1 MQGIP
6 DLQGKSVRIVGA
18 GLIGTSIG
26 LALKA
31 AGAEVQFA
39 DIDQKAQLLANDLV
53 KADEMAS
60 PDLVII
66 ATPPSAFKVTIERE
80 ATLNP
85 QSILM
90 DIGSVKIKPLV
101 EVSTLDGLLSRFCGT
116 HPMAGREVSGAV
128 SARADLFLD
137 RAWVITPTSETS
149 EDAKK
154 LVLEVISA
162 CGAQAVEM
170 SAEDHDQRV
179 ALISHLPQTVSS
191 LLASQLQGSNS
202 EALALAGGGLRDTV
216 RIAGSDPKLWGE
228 ILAANESALMPLLIS
243 LQNDLSALI
252 AGASGPQKWESLVAA
267 GQSGKSAI
275 PGKHGGKSREYSY
288 LPIVIDDRPGQLG
301 SLFNACAKAQVN
313 IEDLALEHSPGQLTA
328 VITLAIAPE
337 DIKRLREFLTN
348 DGWNV
353 HSIS

>member
-1 MQGIP
+1 MKS
-6 DLQGKSVRIVGA
+6 KSVRIVGA

-31 AGAEVQFA
+31 AGASVQFVDVDA
-39 DIDQKAQLLANDLV
+39 KAELLANDLV
-53 KADEMAS
+53 KTGKSEN

-66 ATPPSAFKVTIERE
+66 ATPPSAFKTAIERE

-85 QSILM
+85 EAILM
-90 DIGSVKIKPLV
+90 DIGSVKTKPIL
-101 EVSTLDGLLSRFCGT
+101 EVSTLDGLLYRFCGT

-137 RAWVITPTSETS
+137 RAWVLTPTAETS
-149 EDAKK
+149 AEAKAMA
-154 LVLEVISA
+154 LEVIAA
-162 CGAQAVEM
+162 CGAQPVEM
-170 SAEDHDQRV
+170 SAQDHDQRV
-179 ALISHLPQTVSS
+179 AMISHLPQTISS
-191 LLASQLQGSNS
+191 LLAAQLSNS
-202 EALALAGGGLRDTV
+202 NPEALALAGGGLRDTV

-228 ILAANESALMPLLIS
+228 ILAANEAALLPLLIS
-243 LQNDLSALI
+243 LQSDLSDLI
-252 AGASGPQKWESLVAA
+252 SAASGPAKWESLVAA
-267 GQSGKSAI
+267 GRAGKSAI

-301 SLFNACAKAQVN
+301 SLFNACAKADVN
-313 IEDLALEHSPGQLTA
+313 IEDLSLEHSPGQLTA

-337 DIKRLREFLTN
+337 DIERLSEFLTK

-353 HSIS
+353 HSGS

>member
-1 MQGIP
+1 MNS
-6 DLQGKSVRIVGA
+6 KSVRIVGA

-31 AGAEVQFA
+31 SGSSVQFVDVDKNA
-39 DIDQKAQLLANDLV
+39 ELLANDLV
-53 KADEMAS
+53 KAPEITT

-66 ATPPSAFKVTIERE
+66 ATPPSAFKSSIERE
-80 ATLNP
+80 ATLNS
-85 QSILM
+85 QAILM
-90 DIGSVKIKPLV
+90 DIGSVKTKPVL
-101 EVSTLDGLLSRFCGT
+101 EVATIEGLLSRFCAT

-137 RAWVITPTSETS
+137 RAWIITPTAETS
-149 EDAKK
+149 VEAKAMA
-154 LVLEVISA
+154 LEVIAA
-162 CGAQAVEM
+162 CGAQVVEM

-179 ALISHLPQTVSS
+179 ALISHLPQTISS
-191 LLASQLQGSNS
+191 LLAAQLSNS
-202 EALALAGGGLRDTV
+202 SPEALALAGGGLRDTV

-228 ILAANESALMPLLIS
+228 ILGANEAALLPLLIS
-243 LQNDLSALI
+243 LQSDLSDLI
-252 AGASGPQKWESLVAA
+252 SAASGPAKWESLVAA
-267 GQSGKSAI
+267 GRAGKSAI

-301 SLFNACAKAQVN
+301 SLFNACAKANVN

-337 DIKRLREFLTN
+337 DIDCLSEFLTK

-353 HSIS
+353 HSVS

>member
-1 MQGIP
+1 MNS
-6 DLQGKSVRIVGA
+6 KSVRIIGA

-31 AGAEVQFA
+31 AGASVEFVDVDA
-39 DIDQKAQLLANDLV
+39 SAELLANDLV
-53 KADEMAS
+53 KSKGISE

-66 ATPPSAFKVTIERE
+66 ATPPSGFKSTIERE

-85 QSILM
+85 QAILM
-90 DIGSVKIKPLV
+90 DIGSVKTKPILEASTV
-101 EVSTLDGLLSRFCGT
+101 EGLLSRFCGT

-137 RAWVITPTSETS
+137 RAWVITPTEETS
-149 EDAKK
+149 VAAK
-154 LVLEVISA
+154 EMAMNVIKA
-162 CGAQAVEM
+162 CGAQIVQMGAKE
-170 SAEDHDQRV
+170 HDQRV
-179 ALISHLPQTVSS
+179 ALISHLPQAVSS
-191 LLASQLQGSNS
+191 LLAAQLSGSNPES
-202 EALALAGGGLRDTV
+202 LALAGAGLRDTV

-228 ILAANESALMPLLIS
+228 ILAANEEALMPLLIS
-243 LQNDLSALI
+243 LQSDLSELI
-252 AGASGPQKWESLVAA
+252 SAASGTAKWESLVA
-267 GQSGKSAI
+267 SGKSGKSEI

-301 SLFNACAKAQVN
+301 SLFNACAKAEVN

-337 DIKRLREFLTN
+337 DIERLSEFLTK

-353 HSIS
+353 HSIK

>member
-1 MQGIP
+1 MLLKG
-6 DLQGKSVRIVGA
+6 VRIVGA

-26 LALKA
+26 LALKS
-31 AGAEVQFA
+31 AGVEIEFI
-39 DIDQKAQLLANDLV
+39 DIDAKAQLLANDLV
-53 KADEMAS
+53 KSVKIAE
-60 PDLVII
+60 PELIII
-66 ATPPSAFKVTIERE
+66 ATPPSGFKEAIERE

-85 QSILM
+85 QAILM
-90 DIGSVKIKPLV
+90 DIGSIKIKPLA
-101 EVSTLDGLLSRFCGT
+101 EVGTIEGLLYRFCGT

-137 RAWVITPTSETS
+137 RAWILTPTPETS
-149 EDAKK
+149 AAARA

-162 CGAQAVEM
+162 CGAQVVEM
-170 SAEDHDQRV
+170 SASDHDQRV

-191 LLASQLQGSNS
+191 LLAAQLQGSS
-202 EALALAGGGLRDTV
+202 SDALALAGGGLRDTV

-228 ILAANESALMPLLIS
+228 ILAANEEALLPLLIS
-243 LQNDLSALI
+243 LQNDLSELI
-252 AGASGPQKWESLVAA
+252 AGASGPAKWESLVTA
-267 GQSGKSAI
+267 GQLGKAAI

-301 SLFNACAKAQVN
+301 SLFNACAKALVN
-313 IEDLALEHSPGQLTA
+313 IEDLTLEHSPGQLTA

-337 DIKRLREFLTN
+337 DFDRLSQFLSE

-353 HSIS
+353 HSSN

>member
-1 MQGIP
+1 V
-6 DLQGKSVRIVGA
+6 KSKSIRIVGA

-31 AGAEVQFA
+31 AGASVQFVDVDA
-39 DIDQKAQLLANDLV
+39 KAELLANDLV
-53 KADEMAS
+53 KSGKSEN

-66 ATPPSAFKVTIERE
+66 ATPPSAFKSAIERE
-80 ATLNP
+80 ATFNP
-85 QSILM
+85 QAILM
-90 DIGSVKIKPLV
+90 DIGSVKLKPLL
-101 EVSTLDGLLSRFCGT
+101 EVSTFEGLLSRFCGT

-137 RAWVITPTSETS
+137 RAWIITPTTDTS
-149 EDAKK
+149 AEAKAM
-154 LVLEVISA
+154 VLEVIAA

-170 SAEDHDQRV
+170 SAHDHDQRI

-191 LLASQLQGSNS
+191 LLAAQLSNS
-202 EALALAGGGLRDTV
+202 NPEALVLAGGGLRDTV

-228 ILAANESALMPLLIS
+228 ILAANEAALLPLLIS
-243 LQNDLSALI
+243 LQSDLSDLI
-252 AGASGPQKWESLVAA
+252 SAASGPAKWESLVAA
-267 GQSGKSAI
+267 GKAGKSAI

-301 SLFNACAKAQVN
+301 SLFNACAKADVN

-337 DIKRLREFLTN
+337 DIERLSEFLTK

>member
-1 MQGIP
+1 MNS
-6 DLQGKSVRIVGA
+6 KSVRIIGA

-31 AGAEVQFA
+31 AGAFVEFV
-39 DIDQKAQLLANDLV
+39 DIDSAAELLANDLV
-53 KADEMAS
+53 KAVGVSE

-66 ATPPSAFKVTIERE
+66 ATPPSAFKSEIERE

-85 QSILM
+85 QAILI
-90 DIGSVKIKPLV
+90 DIGSVKTQPIL
-101 EVSTLDGLLSRFCGT
+101 EVSTLKGLLSRFCGT

-137 RAWVITPTSETS
+137 RAWVITPTEETS
-149 EDAKK
+149 EAAREMAIK
-154 LVLEVISA
+154 VIKA
-162 CGAQAVEM
+162 CGAQVVQM
-170 SAEDHDQRV
+170 SAKEHDQRV

-191 LLASQLQGSNS
+191 LLAAQLLGSNPES
-202 EALALAGGGLRDTV
+202 LALAGSGLRDTV
-216 RIAGSDPKLWGE
+216 RIAGSDSKLWGE
-228 ILAANESALMPLLIS
+228 ILSANEEALMPLLIS
-243 LQNDLSALI
+243 LQSDLSELI
-252 AGASGPQKWESLVAA
+252 SAASGPAKWESLVAA
-267 GQSGKSAI
+267 GRAGKSEI

-301 SLFNACAKAQVN
+301 SLFNACAKAEVN

-337 DIKRLREFLTN
+337 DIQRLSEFLSE

-353 HSIS
+353 HSIN

>member
-1 MQGIP
+1 MNS
-6 DLQGKSVRIVGA
+6 KSVRIVGA

-31 AGAEVQFA
+31 AGSSVQFVDVDKNA
-39 DIDQKAQLLANDLV
+39 ELLANDLV
-53 KADEMAS
+53 KAPEITT

-66 ATPPSAFKVTIERE
+66 ATPPSAFKSSIERE
-80 ATLNP
+80 STLNP
-85 QSILM
+85 QAILI
-90 DIGSVKIKPLV
+90 DIGSVKTKPIL
-101 EVSTLDGLLSRFCGT
+101 EVSTIEGLLSRFCAT

-137 RAWVITPTSETS
+137 RAWIITPTAETS
-149 EDAKK
+149 VEAKAMA
-154 LVLEVISA
+154 LEVIAA
-162 CGAQAVEM
+162 CGAQVVEM

-179 ALISHLPQTVSS
+179 ALISHLPQTISS
-191 LLASQLQGSNS
+191 LLAAQLSNS
-202 EALALAGGGLRDTV
+202 SPEALALAGSGLRDTV

-228 ILAANESALMPLLIS
+228 ILGANEAALLPLLIS
-243 LQNDLSALI
+243 LQSDLSDLI
-252 AGASGPQKWESLVAA
+252 SAASGPAKWESLVAA
-267 GQSGKSAI
+267 GRAGKSAI

-301 SLFNACAKAQVN
+301 LLFNACAKANVN

-337 DIKRLREFLTN
+337 DIDRLSEFLTK

-353 HSIS
+353 HSVS

>member
-1 MQGIP
+1 MNSKTI
-6 DLQGKSVRIVGA
+6 RIVGA

-31 AGAEVQFA
+31 AGASVAFV
-39 DIDQKAQLLANDLV
+39 DTDPNAQLLANDLV
-53 KADEMAS
+53 KGGNAEN
-60 PDLVII
+60 PDLIII
-66 ATPPSAFKVTIERE
+66 ATPPSAFKSAIERE
-80 ATLNP
+80 STLNP
-85 QSILM
+85 EAILM
-90 DIGSVKIKPLV
+90 DIGSVKTKPIV
-101 EVSTLDGLLSRFCGT
+101 EVSTIEGLTYRFCGT

-137 RAWVITPTSETS
+137 RAWIITPTAETS
-149 EDAKK
+149 AEAKAM
-154 LVLEVISA
+154 VLEVIAA

-170 SAEDHDQRV
+170 SAQDHDQRV

-191 LLASQLQGSNS
+191 LLAAQLSNS
-202 EALALAGGGLRDTV
+202 NPEALALAGGGLRDTV

-228 ILAANESALMPLLIS
+228 ILAANEDALLPLLIS
-243 LQNDLSALI
+243 LQSDLSELI
-252 AGASGPQKWESLVAA
+252 SAASGPAKWESLVAA
-267 GQSGKSAI
+267 GRAGKSAI

-301 SLFNACAKAQVN
+301 SLFNACAKADVN

-337 DIKRLREFLTN
+337 DIGRLSEFLTK

-353 HSIS
+353 HSVS

>member
-1 MQGIP
+1 MIN
-6 DLQGKSVRIVGA
+6 KSVRIVGA

-31 AGAEVQFA
+31 AGAAVEFVDVDSSA
-39 DIDQKAQLLANDLV
+39 ELLANDLV
-53 KADEMAS
+53 KASKLES
-60 PDLVII
+60 PNLVII
-66 ATPPSAFKVTIERE
+66 ATPPSSFKSAIERE
-80 ATLNP
+80 STLNP
-85 QSILM
+85 QAILM
-90 DIGSVKIKPLV
+90 DIGSVKTKPVL
-101 EVSTLDGLLSRFCGT
+101 EVSTIDGLLYRFCGT

-137 RAWVITPTSETS
+137 RAWVITPTPETS
-149 EDAKK
+149 NEAKAMA
-154 LVLEVISA
+154 VEVIAA
-162 CGAQAVEM
+162 CGAQVVEM

-179 ALISHLPQTVSS
+179 AMISHLPQTISS
-191 LLASQLQGSNS
+191 LLASQLCGSS
-202 EALALAGGGLRDTV
+202 PEALALAGGGLRDTV

-228 ILAANESALMPLLIS
+228 ILAANEAALMPLLIS
-243 LQNDLSALI
+243 LQSDLSDLI
-252 AGASGPQKWESLVAA
+252 SAASGPAKWESLVAA
-267 GQSGKSAI
+267 GKAGKSAI

-301 SLFNACAKAQVN
+301 SLFNACAKANVN

-337 DIKRLREFLTN
+337 DIDRLSDFLTK

-353 HSIS
+353 HSVSK

>member
-1 MQGIP
+1 MQGR
-6 DLQGKSVRIVGA
+6 SVRIVGA

-31 AGAEVQFA
+31 AGAAVEFA
-39 DIDQKAQLLANDLV
+39 DIDQSAASLANDLV
-53 KADEMAS
+53 KASNMEK

-90 DIGSVKIKPLV
+90 DIGSVKVKPLL
-101 EVSTLDGLLSRFCGT
+101 EVSTLDNLLSRFCGT
-116 HPMAGREVSGAV
+116 HPMAGREVSGAA

-137 RAWVITPTSETS
+137 RAWVITPTAETS
-149 EDAKK
+149 ESAKR
-154 LVLEVISA
+154 LVLEVIAA

-170 SAEDHDQRV
+170 NADDHDRRV

-191 LLASQLQGSNS
+191 LLAAQLQGSNP

-228 ILAANESALMPLLIS
+228 ILAANEGALLPLLIS

-252 AGASGPQKWESLVAA
+252 SGASGPAKWESLVAA
-267 GQSGKSAI
+267 GQLGKSAI

-301 SLFNACAKAQVN
+301 ALFNACARAEVN
-313 IEDLALEHSPGQLTA
+313 IEDLTLEHSPGQLTA

-337 DIKRLREFLTN
+337 DIQRLSEFLTS

-353 HSIS
+353 HSIN

>member
-1 MQGIP
+1 VKR
-6 DLQGKSVRIVGA
+6 KSVRIVGA

-31 AGAEVQFA
+31 AGASVQFV
-39 DIDQKAQLLANDLV
+39 DVDEKAQLLANDLV
-53 KADEMAS
+53 KAGKFET
-60 PDLVII
+60 PDLIII
-66 ATPPSAFKVTIERE
+66 ATPPSAFKSAIERE

-85 QSILM
+85 EAILM
-90 DIGSVKIKPLV
+90 DIGSVKIKPIV
-101 EVSTLDGLLSRFCGT
+101 EVSTLEGLLYRFCGS

-137 RAWVITPTSETS
+137 RAWVITPTPETS
-149 EDAKK
+149 VAAREMA
-154 LVLEVISA
+154 LEVIAA
-162 CGAQAVEM
+162 CGGQAVEM
-170 SAEDHDQRV
+170 SAKDHDERV
-179 ALISHLPQTVSS
+179 ALISHLPQTISS
-191 LLASQLQGSNS
+191 LMAAQLAGSS
-202 EALALAGGGLRDTV
+202 PEALALAGGGLRDTV

-228 ILAANESALMPLLIS
+228 ILAANEAALMPLLIS
-243 LQNDLSALI
+243 LQSDLAELISAPT
-252 AGASGPQKWESLVAA
+252 GPAKWESLVAA
-267 GQSGKSAI
+267 GRVGKSAI

-301 SLFNACAKAQVN
+301 SLFNACAKAEVN

-337 DIKRLREFLTN
+337 DIGRLSEFLTK

-353 HSIS
+353 HSVS

>member
-1 MQGIP
+1 MN
-6 DLQGKSVRIVGA
+6 LKSVRIVGA

-31 AGAEVQFA
+31 AGASVQFV
-39 DIDQKAQLLANDLV
+39 DIDSNAENLANDLV
-53 KADEMAS
+53 KSAGDTKAE
-60 PDLVII
+60 LIII
-66 ATPPSAFKVTIERE
+66 ATPPSAFKSAIERE

-85 QSILM
+85 QAILM
-90 DIGSVKIKPLV
+90 DIGSVKIKPIL
-101 EVSTLDGLLSRFCGT
+101 EVTTIEGLLSRFCGT

-137 RAWVITPTSETS
+137 RAWVITPTQETS
-149 EDAKK
+149 KAAQEIAIK
-154 LVLEVISA
+154 VITA
-162 CGAQAVEM
+162 CGAQVVQMTAQE
-170 SAEDHDQRV
+170 HDERV

-191 LLASQLQGSNS
+191 LLAAQLSGSNPES
-202 EALALAGGGLRDTV
+202 LALAGGGLRDTV

-228 ILAANESALMPLLIS
+228 ILAANEEALMPLLIN
-243 LQNDLSALI
+243 LQSDLSELI
-252 AGASGPQKWESLVAA
+252 SGASGPAKWESLVAA
-267 GQSGKSAI
+267 GRVGKSAI

-301 SLFNACAKAQVN
+301 SLFNACAKAEVN

-337 DIKRLREFLTN
+337 DIERLSEFLTK

-353 HSIS
+353 HSIK

>member
-1 MQGIP
+1 VNSKTI
-6 DLQGKSVRIVGA
+6 RIVGA

-31 AGAEVQFA
+31 AGASVAFV
-39 DIDQKAQLLANDLV
+39 DTDPNAQLLANDLV
-53 KADEMAS
+53 KAGNADN
-60 PDLVII
+60 PDLIII
-66 ATPPSAFKVTIERE
+66 ATPPSAFKSAIERE
-80 ATLNP
+80 SSLNP
-85 QSILM
+85 EAILM
-90 DIGSVKIKPLV
+90 DIGSVKTKPVL
-101 EVSTLDGLLSRFCGT
+101 EVSTIEGLTYRFCGT

-137 RAWVITPTSETS
+137 RAWIITPTAETS
-149 EDAKK
+149 AEAKAM
-154 LVLEVISA
+154 VLEVIAA

-170 SAEDHDQRV
+170 SAQDHDQRV

-191 LLASQLQGSNS
+191 LLAAQLSNS
-202 EALALAGGGLRDTV
+202 NPEALALAGGGLRDTV

-228 ILAANESALMPLLIS
+228 ILAANEDALLPLLIS
-243 LQNDLSALI
+243 LQSDLSELI
-252 AGASGPQKWESLVAA
+252 SAASGPAKWESLVAA
-267 GQSGKSAI
+267 GRAGKSAI

-301 SLFNACAKAQVN
+301 SLFNACAKADVN

-337 DIKRLREFLTN
+337 DIGRLSEFLTK

-353 HSIS
+353 HSVS

>member
-1 MQGIP
+1 VNS
-6 DLQGKSVRIVGA
+6 KSVRIVGA

-31 AGAEVQFA
+31 AGSSIEFVDSDASAE
-39 DIDQKAQLLANDLV
+39 LLANDLV
-53 KADEMAS
+53 KSSRIKE
-60 PDLVII
+60 PDLVVI
-66 ATPPSAFKVTIERE
+66 ATPPSAFKSAIERE

-85 QSILM
+85 KAILM
-90 DIGSVKIKPLV
+90 DIGSVKTKPIL
-101 EVSTLDGLLSRFCGT
+101 EVSSFEGLLSRFCGT

-137 RAWVITPTSETS
+137 RAWVITPTEETS
-149 EDAKK
+149 EAAKEMAI
-154 LVLEVISA
+154 EVIQA
-162 CGAQAVEM
+162 CGAQVVQM
-170 SAEDHDQRV
+170 SAKEHDERV

-191 LLASQLQGSNS
+191 LLAAQLSGSNP

-228 ILAANESALMPLLIS
+228 ILAANEEALLPLLIS
-243 LQNDLSALI
+243 LQSDLSDLI
-252 AGASGPQKWESLVAA
+252 SAASGPAKWESLVAA
-267 GQSGKSAI
+267 GRVGKSAI

-301 SLFNACAKAQVN
+301 SLFNACAKAEVN

-337 DIKRLREFLTN
+337 DIERLSEFLTK

-353 HSIS
+353 HSLK

>member
-1 MQGIP
+1 MK
-6 DLQGKSVRIVGA
+6 LKSVRIVGA

-31 AGAEVQFA
+31 AGASIQFVDVDDNA
-39 DIDQKAQLLANDLV
+39 ELLANDLV
-53 KADEMAS
+53 KAGKFED

-66 ATPPSAFKVTIERE
+66 ATPPSAFKSAIERE

-85 QSILM
+85 KAILM
-90 DIGSVKIKPLV
+90 DIGSVKTKPLL
-101 EVSTLDGLLSRFCGT
+101 EVSTLDGLLYRFCAT
-116 HPMAGREVSGAV
+116 HPMAGREISGAI

-137 RAWVITPTSETS
+137 RAWIITPTVETS
-149 EDAKK
+149 ERAKQI
-154 LVLEVISA
+154 VLEVISA
-162 CGAQAVEM
+162 CGAQVVEM
-170 SAEDHDQRV
+170 NAQDHDERV

-191 LLASQLQGSNS
+191 LLAAQLSSSNP

-228 ILAANESALMPLLIS
+228 ILAANEAALIPLLIS
-243 LQNDLSALI
+243 LQSDLSDLI
-252 AGASGPQKWESLVAA
+252 SAASGPAKWESLVAA
-267 GQSGKSAI
+267 GRVGKSAI

-301 SLFNACAKAQVN
+301 SLFNACAKANVN

-337 DIKRLREFLTN
+337 DIGRLSEFLTK

-353 HSIS
+353 HSVS

>member
-1 MQGIP
+1 MKR
-6 DLQGKSVRIVGA
+6 KSVRIVGA

-31 AGAEVQFA
+31 AGASVQFV
-39 DIDQKAQLLANDLV
+39 DVDEKAQLLANDLV
-53 KADEMAS
+53 KAGKFET
-60 PDLVII
+60 PDLIII
-66 ATPPSAFKVTIERE
+66 ATPPSAFKSAIERE

-85 QSILM
+85 EVILM
-90 DIGSVKIKPLV
+90 DIGSVKIKPIV
-101 EVSTLDGLLSRFCGT
+101 EVSTLEGLLYRFCGT

-137 RAWVITPTSETS
+137 RAWIITPTPETS
-149 EDAKK
+149 AAAKEMA
-154 LVLEVISA
+154 LEVIAA
-162 CGAQAVEM
+162 CGGQAVEM
-170 SAEDHDQRV
+170 SAKDHDERV
-179 ALISHLPQTVSS
+179 ALISHLPQTISS
-191 LLASQLQGSNS
+191 LMAAQLAGSSQ

-216 RIAGSDPKLWGE
+216 RIAGSDPKLWSE
-228 ILAANESALMPLLIS
+228 ILAANEAALMPLLIS
-243 LQNDLSALI
+243 LQSDLAELISAP
-252 AGASGPQKWESLVAA
+252 SGPAKWESLVTA
-267 GQSGKSAI
+267 GRVGKSAI

-301 SLFNACAKAQVN
+301 SLFNACAKAEVN

-337 DIKRLREFLTN
+337 DIGRLSEFLTK

-353 HSIS
+353 HSVS

>member
-1 MQGIP
+1 VKS
-6 DLQGKSVRIVGA
+6 KSVRIAGA

-31 AGAEVQFA
+31 AGASVDFVDVDA
-39 DIDQKAQLLANDLV
+39 KAELLANDLV
-53 KADEMAS
+53 KS
-60 PDLVII
+60 GKSQNPDLVII
-66 ATPPSAFKVTIERE
+66 ATPPSAFKSAIERE
-80 ATLNP
+80 ANLNP
-85 QSILM
+85 KAILM
-90 DIGSVKIKPLV
+90 DIGSVKTKPIV
-101 EVSTLDGLLSRFCGT
+101 EVSTLEGLAYRFCGT

-137 RAWVITPTSETS
+137 RAWVITPTAETS
-149 EDAKK
+149 AEAKAMA
-154 LVLEVISA
+154 LEVIAA
-162 CGAQAVEM
+162 CGAQPVEM

-179 ALISHLPQTVSS
+179 ALISHLPQTISS
-191 LLASQLQGSNS
+191 LLAAQLSNS
-202 EALALAGGGLRDTV
+202 SPEALALAGGGLRDTV

-228 ILAANESALMPLLIS
+228 ILGANEAALLPLLIS
-243 LQNDLSALI
+243 LQSDLSDLI
-252 AGASGPQKWESLVAA
+252 SAASGPAKWESLVAA
-267 GQSGKSAI
+267 GRAGKSAI

-301 SLFNACAKAQVN
+301 SLFNACAKADVN

-337 DIKRLREFLTN
+337 DIERLSEFLTK

-353 HSIS
+353 HSVS

>member
-1 MQGIP
+1 MKA
-6 DLQGKSVRIVGA
+6 KSVLIVGA

-31 AGAEVQFA
+31 AGASVQFVDVDA
-39 DIDQKAQLLANDLV
+39 KAELLANDLV
-53 KADEMAS
+53 KSGKSEN

-66 ATPPSAFKVTIERE
+66 ATPPSAFKSAIERE

-85 QSILM
+85 KAILM
-90 DIGSVKIKPLV
+90 DIGSVKTKPIV
-101 EVSTLDGLLSRFCGT
+101 EISTLEGLAYRFCGT

-149 EDAKK
+149 AEAKAMA
-154 LVLEVISA
+154 LEVIAA
-162 CGAQAVEM
+162 CGAQPVEM
-170 SAEDHDQRV
+170 SAQDHDQRV
-179 ALISHLPQTVSS
+179 AMISHLPQTVSS
-191 LLASQLQGSNS
+191 LLAAQLSNS
-202 EALALAGGGLRDTV
+202 NPEALSLAGGGLRDTV

-228 ILAANESALMPLLIS
+228 ILAANEAALLPLLIS
-243 LQNDLSALI
+243 LQSDLSDLI
-252 AGASGPQKWESLVAA
+252 SAASGPAKWESLVAA
-267 GQSGKSAI
+267 GRAGKSAI

-301 SLFNACAKAQVN
+301 SLFNACAKADVN
-313 IEDLALEHSPGQLTA
+313 IEDLTLEHSPGQLTA

-337 DIKRLREFLTN
+337 DIERLSEFLTK

-353 HSIS
+353 HSVS